1 MSTNTYNH
9 YNLLSV
15 EDLISIIM
23 RKDAEINEIKQ
34 KLKETKKSKEI
45 YYAYNKFHIEEITRL
60 DKLIGQL
67 KKQLN

>member
-34 KLKETKKSKEI
+34 KLKETKKLKEI
-45 YYAYNKFHIEEITRL
+45 YYAYNNFHIEEITRL
-60 DKLIGQL
+60 DKLISQL

>member
-23 RKDAEINEIKQ
+23 RKDVEINEIKQ
-34 KLKETKKSKEI
+34 KLKETKESKEI

-60 DKLIGQL
+60 DKLISQL